1 MFTPINEKDY
11 AANSELTI
19 ANINGKSKGET
30 TYFSG
35 IAKLTRAV
43 YLDTDN
49 IPCFYLM
56 QLGGGYVENEKFRT
70 AIHVKKD
77 ARAIVTTQA
86 ATKVY
91 KCENELPSYQRNEII
106 LDDNAVLE
114 FITDNVILYKDA
126 MFKQDTTIRL
136 KDTSTLMYT
145 EGLTSGWSPDGNRFQ
160 YSSLQMK
167 LRMFVNDEPVMLDN
181 LKLNPREDQMQSLGF
196 FEEYT
201 NYSSLIVVDKIVNN
215 QLIDTLRKKVEELN
229 LDVKVG
235 ISKLECDGF
244 VLRVLGNLTQD
255 LEKVIF
261 ACINHIRREKFGSN
275 ELELGKR

>member
-1 MFTPINEKDY
+1 MFSPINEKDY

-19 ANINGKSKGET
+19 ANIGGKSKGET

-35 IAKLTRAV
+35 IAKLARAL

-49 IPCFYLM
+49 VPCFYLM

-70 AIHVKKD
+70 AVHVKKD

-91 KCENELPSYQRNEII
+91 KCENKLPSYQRNEII

-126 MFKQDTTIRL
+126 MFKQDTTIKL
-136 KDTSTLMYT
+136 KDTSTLIYT
-145 EGLTSGWSPDGNRFQ
+145 EGLTSGWSPDGNKFQ

-167 LRMFVNDEPVMLDN
+167 LRMFINDKPVMLDN
-181 LKLNPREDQMQSLGF
+181 LKLDPREDKMQSLGF

-201 NYSSLIVVDKIVNN
+201 NYSSLIVVDKSVNN
-215 QLIDTLRKKVEELN
+215 SLIEILRGKLEELN

-261 ACINHIRREKFGSN
+261 ACINYIRREKFSSN

>member
-136 KDTSTLMYT
+136 KDTSTLIYT

-261 ACINHIRREKFGSN
+261 ACINHIRKEKFGSN

>member
-19 ANINGKSKGET
+19 ANIGGRSKGET

-49 IPCFYLM
+49 VPCFYLM

-70 AIHVKKD
+70 AIHVKKN

-106 LDDNAVLE
+106 LEDNAVLE
-114 FITDNVILYKDA
+114 FITDNVIMYKDA
-126 MFKQDTTIRL
+126 MFKQDTTIKL
-136 KDTSTLMYT
+136 KDTSTLVYT
-145 EGLTSGWSPDGNRFQ
+145 EGLTSGWSPDGNKFQ

-167 LRMFVNDEPVMLDN
+167 LKMFINDEPVMLDN
-181 LKLNPREDQMQSLGF
+181 LKLNPKEEQMQSLGF

-201 NYSSLIVVDKIVNN
+201 NYSSLIVVDKMVNT
-215 QLIDTLRKKVEELN
+215 QLIETLRAKVEELN

-235 ISKLECDGF
+235 ISKLECNGF
-244 VLRVLGNLTQD
+244 VLRALGNLTQE

-261 ACINHIRREKFGSN
+261 VCINHIRKEKFGSN